1 MDMVGIEAVVRDDAS
16 ISSTVKDIERRLKG
30 GSGTK
35 PGVTDLK
42 RTFEEL
48 VELLSEGPSRTGLTR
63 LNRWSAVV
71 RASWATT
78 PPTMACM
85 RARTRGKSAARR
97 ITQPES
103 TIRSGEASSTMLAQ
117 SAPM

>member
-1 MDMVGIEAVVRDDAS
+1 MDMVGMEAVVRDDAS

-30 GSGTK
+30 GSGTIRTK

-48 VELLSEGPSRTGLTR
+48 VELLSEGPSRTWLTR

-71 RASWATT
+71 RASVD
-78 PPTMACM
+78 
-85 RARTRGKSAARR
+85 G
-97 ITQPES
+97 IF
-103 TIRSGEASSTMLAQ
+103 
-117 SAPM
+117 